1 LAVRVLIRVG
11 TDKSAA
17 VPRRR
22 LTSILV
28 CVGFVV
34 PRHANGQSIET
45 IKEHDA
51 NNYQGDCQIFRRCG
65 HVKPLIRFYENDGM
79 DGRRV
84 STT

>member
-1 LAVRVLIRVG
+1 LFRVG
-11 TDKSAA
+11 ADKSAA
-17 VPRRR
+17 VPKRR

-51 NNYQGDCQIFRRCG
+51 NNYQGDCHILRRCG
-65 HVKPLIRFYENDGM
+65 HVTPLIRFYENDGM
-79 DGRRV
+79 DARRV
-84 STT
+84 SAT